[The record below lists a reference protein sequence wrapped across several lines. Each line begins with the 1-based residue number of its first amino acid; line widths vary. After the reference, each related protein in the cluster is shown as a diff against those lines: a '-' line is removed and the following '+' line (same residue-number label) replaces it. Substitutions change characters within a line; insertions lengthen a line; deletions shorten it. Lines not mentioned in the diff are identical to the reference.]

1 MKKIISII
9 YFVFALSLGSVSVVA
24 QNITSTSDT
33 TIYSNIVTGATTE
46 EQSTMESLTAFCLNN
61 LNYGTVTLFM
71 AIESSFIPFPSEA
84 VVPPAAWKATV
95 SGEMN
100 IFLVIL
106 FATLGAI
113 IGALFNYFLALWFG
127 RPIVYK
133 FANSRFGHMCLID
146 EEKVKYAEEYFDKHG
161 AMSTI
166 IGRLVPAVR
175 QLISIPAGLA
185 RMSLSRFLLF
195 TSIGAGAWN
204 IVLAILGYW
213 MSKIPGM
220 DSEAAVMAKVKE
232 HSTIIGYVF
241 IALAVFIVGFLLYK
255 GFKKHKK
262 QE

>member
-1 MKKIISII
+1 
-9 YFVFALSLGSVSVVA
+9 
-24 QNITSTSDT
+24 
-33 TIYSNIVTGATTE
+33 
-46 EQSTMESLTAFCLNN
+46 
-61 LNYGTVTLFM
+61 
-71 AIESSFIPFPSEA
+71 
-84 VVPPAAWKATV
+84 
-95 SGEMN
+95 
-100 IFLVIL
+100 
-106 FATLGAI
+106 
-113 IGALFNYFLALWFG
+113 
-127 RPIVYK
+127 
-133 FANSRFGHMCLID
+133 MCLID

>member
-1 MKKIISII
+1 MRIKSLSEKRLIVEGKVNNKI
-9 YFVFALSLGSVSVVA
+9 A
-24 QNITSTSDT
+24 QFLID
-33 TIYSNIVTGATTE
+33 TGA
-46 EQSTMESLTAFCLNN
+46 C
-61 LNYGTVTLFM
+61 
-71 AIESSFIPFPSEA
+71 
-84 VVPPAAWKATV
+84 
-95 SGEMN
+95 
-100 IFLVIL
+100 
-106 FATLGAI
+106 
-113 IGALFNYFLALWFG
+113 IG
-127 RPIVYK
+127 
-133 FANSRFGHMCLID
+133 LID
-146 EEKVKYAEEYFDKHG
+146 EDKVKYAEEYFDKHG

-195 TSIGAGAWN
+195 TCIGAGAWN

-241 IALAVFIVGFLLYK
+241 IALAIFIVGFLLYK
-255 GFKKHKK
+255 GLKKHKK